1 MIALRTKPGS
11 PEAPSQTVRVGG
23 SWMLVPGTTGWCW
36 AVDSEL
42 VWEHRRQDAA
52 LFGTSYL
59 EAVGF
64 RDHMLG
70 AGPQH
75 LFGTTRVI
83 NKLRQTLWV
92 PTPPLT
98 RLSASYGWHS
108 NQFEH
113 FHSFLGS
120 PLPQSFS
127 YAREILLFSIPLI

>member
-1 MIALRTKPGS
+1 MLLCL
-11 PEAPSQTVRVGG
+11 VRLI
-23 SWMLVPGTTGWCW
+23 WKL
-36 AVDSEL
+36 
-42 VWEHRRQDAA
+42 
-52 LFGTSYL
+52 
-59 EAVGF
+59 VGF

-83 NKLRQTLWV
+83 NKLHQTLWV

-120 PLPQSFS
+120 PPPPQSFS
-127 YAREILLFSIPLI
+127 YAREILLFSSPLI

>member
-1 MIALRTKPGS
+1 MLLCL
-11 PEAPSQTVRVGG
+11 VRLI
-23 SWMLVPGTTGWCW
+23 WKL
-36 AVDSEL
+36 
-42 VWEHRRQDAA
+42 
-52 LFGTSYL
+52 
-59 EAVGF
+59 VGF

-70 AGPQH
+70 AGSQH

-120 PLPQSFS
+120 PPPAKLFLCKGNPS
-127 YAREILLFSIPLI
+127 LLQPTYIEFYSLGKFIDIYFYLMFKWKGGVVLGPFKLALVSVF